1 MSDVSPPAP
10 GACPRCG
17 RPLSGPGPGVC
28 RHCVAR
34 LAFAPELTPPPA
46 LPAGLGTLRYFGNY
60 ELIEEIARGG
70 MGVVYRA
77 RQVNLDREVAVK
89 LLLHGALASPAD
101 IERFRTEA
109 AAAAS
114 LQHPGIVAIHE
125 IGEFEGQQYF
135 SMDLI
140 AGRDLAALTRDGPL
154 AARRAAELVAQAAAA
169 VEHAHRHGVLHRDLK
184 PSNVIVDAEGRP
196 HLTDFG
202 LARIGAADT
211 GLTRTG
217 DLLGTPG
224 YMAPEQA
231 GGPRGA
237 IGVPA
242 DVYSLGAVLYH
253 LLTGRA
259 PFTGENV
266 PEVLRQVAEADPVAP
281 GLLNPQVPRDLE
293 TICLKCLRK
302 EPAARYASASDLA
315 DDLGRF
321 LRHEPIRARP
331 VSPAERA
338 WRWCRRNPAIA
349 ALATAVA
356 LLLLTVAGGS
366 LLAVQR
372 LRAAHAAEAAQHR
385 EAAERLSSGERLINF
400 MLGDLAEHLEPVG
413 RLDALESTI
422 GAVDRFYA
430 ELPADRLTAD
440 SQRHRAL
447 ALVQFAD
454 IRASQGRLAEA
465 ITNYHQSIDA
475 YARLTAAHPTN
486 LAWRFEMTR
495 SWNELGIAHAR
506 QNDFTNATAALRQC
520 LALREELLRL
530 QPTNIYWLGSYGGSA
545 QNLAQTERR
554 LGHLDEAQAML
565 GRAEEAIQRWVAA
578 DPTNRTARSRLATLR
593 GSQGQL
599 FSTREK
605 LEDAAQAYTDKLRI
619 LLELLEL
626 DPRNTSWQADYALG
640 LGYLGAL
647 RAQQTNHTAAVESL
661 ATSVRLFEGL
671 TTRDPGNREWQMGL
685 VSQLTDLGASLHELK
700 RDPEALAALN
710 RVCEISETQADA
722 ARQMRG
728 WYNNWRSALETAAA
742 LERQLAEQA
751 EASGKTDEA
760 EARLAHA
767 QALATKLKSLAP

>member
-1 MSDVSPPAP
+1 MSDVSPPSA

-17 RPLSGPGPGVC
+17 RPLTGPAPGVC
-28 RHCVAR
+28 RSCVAR
-34 LAFAPELTPPPA
+34 LAFGPELTPPPE
-46 LPAGLGTLRYFGNY
+46 LPTGLGTLRYFGNY
-60 ELIEEIARGG
+60 ELLEEIARGG

-89 LLLHGALASPAD
+89 LMLHGALASPGD

-109 AAAAS
+109 TAAAS

-125 IGEFEGQQYF
+125 IGEFEGQHYF
-135 SMDLI
+135 SMDLV
-140 AGRDLAALTRDGPL
+140 AGRDLAAQTREGPL
-154 AARRAAELVAQAAAA
+154 PARRAAELVAAAAAA
-169 VEHAHRHGVLHRDLK
+169 VEHAHQHGVLHRDLK
-184 PSNVIVDAEGRP
+184 PSNVIVDADGHP

-202 LARIGAADT
+202 LARIGTDDT
-211 GLTRTG
+211 RLTRTG

-231 GGPRGA
+231 GGRRDA

-242 DVYSLGAVLYH
+242 DVYSLGAVLYQ

-266 PEVLRQVAEADPVAP
+266 PEVLRQVVEAEPVAP

-302 EPAARYASASDLA
+302 EPATRYARASELA

-321 LRHEPIRARP
+321 LRHEPILARP
-331 VSPAERA
+331 VSPAGRA
-338 WRWCRRNPAIA
+338 WRWCRRNPVVA
-349 ALATAVA
+349 ALATTVA
-356 LLLLTVAGGS
+356 LLLLTVAIGS

-372 LRAAHAAEAAQHR
+372 LRQAQAAEADQHR
-385 EAAERLSSGERLINF
+385 EAVERLSSGERLINF

-486 LAWRFEMTR
+486 LQWRFELTR

-520 LALREELLRL
+520 LALRDELLRL
-530 QPTNIYWLGSYGGSA
+530 QPTNAYWLGSYGGSA

-565 GRAEEAIQRWVAA
+565 GRAEEAIQRWIAA

-599 FSTREK
+599 FAARDK
-605 LEDAAQAYTDKLRI
+605 LTDAEQAYTDKIRI
-619 LLELLEL
+619 LRELLEL
-626 DPRNTSWQADYALG
+626 DPRNTTWQNDHALG

-647 RAQQTNHTAAVESL
+647 QAQQNNHTAAVASL
-661 ATSVRLFEGL
+661 AASIRIFDGL
-671 TTRDPGNREWQMGL
+671 VARDPANREWQMGL
-685 VSQLTDLGASLHELK
+685 VSELTDLGTSLRALH
-700 RDPEALAALN
+700 RDPEALAALG
-710 RVCEISETQADA
+710 RVREISEAQPEA
-722 ARQMRG
+722 ARQFRG
-728 WYNNWRSALETAAA
+728 WYSNWRSALETAAA
-742 LERQLAEQA
+742 IEINLADQA
-751 EASGKTDEA
+751 QAAGKSDEA
-760 EARLAHA
+760 GAHRARA
-767 QALATKLKSLAP
+767 QELETKLKALAP